1 METKIIK
8 AGWIEK
14 RSQYL
19 KKWRKRWLVLDD
31 LTLSTYKTEK
41 DLLKSTMQISLP
53 QIVDASPS
61 AADNLNENTF
71 IVSTLTEK
79 YHLRAINDS
88 EMCAWLNLISHLRT
102 GNRVSSFGSP
112 NYYHESKVLSDES
125 LITSF
130 TKMKEILHT
139 REIDLLQELDEIYK
153 VYVEKATREY
163 QEISDM
169 YLQET
174 QNHKMVSDIL
184 EMNDD
189 SIRKI
194 RNIQYKAKA
203 SLNFKEL
210 DTYNISK
217 LQVSLQ
223 EDNLERL
230 IKANIKV
237 CLGNPSEVMIRRTNI
252 TRALKWRYTGER
264 IDAITFSVNKDIK
277 LTAVGVCTPYKLNR
291 TTYIK
296 EFLVLKGGNTNSA
309 CAYRHSQ
316 RVSMQYNSEFSTY
329 KIPMESQVL
338 IKRDKKYT
346 VYFLIEG
353 SHTYKC
359 VDCIPNVEG
368 PDRVIWTFVNSM
380 FSQNHQSNRCDTV
393 CGPIA
398 DFYFMIV

>member
-252 TRALKWRYTGER
+252 TRALK
-264 IDAITFSVNKDIK
+264 
-277 LTAVGVCTPYKLNR
+277 
-291 TTYIK
+291 
-296 EFLVLKGGNTNSA
+296 
-309 CAYRHSQ
+309 
-316 RVSMQYNSEFSTY
+316 
-329 KIPMESQVL
+329 
-338 IKRDKKYT
+338 
-346 VYFLIEG
+346 
-353 SHTYKC
+353 
-359 VDCIPNVEG
+359 
-368 PDRVIWTFVNSM
+368 
-380 FSQNHQSNRCDTV
+380 
-393 CGPIA
+393 
-398 DFYFMIV
+398 